1 MQSNNPYDFIPDIDF
16 APETAEVI
24 LGRLEDT
31 YEGELEKLTGQSEK
45 LPVASREKIIMNT
58 MAFELA
64 AISQLFADRAKMNLP
79 KYSRGNYLEVL
90 ASFWGLSRRE
100 ATPAVGVAEFT
111 LSAVREEDIFSQKA
125 REYHRAKSCFLPPTR
140 I

>member
-1 MQSNNPYDFIPDIDF
+1 MQVNNSEKSRGILGRSTEIPGGAQDKANAHSGKSAANPYDFIPDIDF

-45 LPVASREKIIMNT
+45 LPVASREKIILNT

-79 KYSRGNYLEVL
+79 KYS
-90 ASFWGLSRRE
+90 WGTIWRCWHPFGGL
-100 ATPAVGVAEFT
+100 PAGK
-111 LSAVREEDIFSQKA
+111 LLQQ
-125 REYHRAKSCFLPPTR
+125 
-140 I
+140 

>member
-45 LPVASREKIIMNT
+45 LPVASREKIILNT

-90 ASFWGLSRRE
+90 ASFWGLTRRE

-111 LSAVREEDIFSQKA
+111 LSAVRKEDIFIPKG
-125 REYHRAKSCFLPPTR
+125 TR
-140 I
+140 VSPG